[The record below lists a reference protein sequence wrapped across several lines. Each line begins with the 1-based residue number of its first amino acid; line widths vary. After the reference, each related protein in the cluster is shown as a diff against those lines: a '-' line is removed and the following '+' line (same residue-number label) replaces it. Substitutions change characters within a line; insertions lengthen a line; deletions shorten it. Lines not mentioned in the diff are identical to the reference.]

1 MRVCVSETGLPVVR
15 WQQQRL
21 REMSFSLIKDE
32 DKCAVNTCTRL
43 NALFESTHPHKEHN
57 EMHTVYV
64 ILCNAHVPRQI
75 PKHARCL
82 VG

>member
-1 MRVCVSETGLPVVR
+1 MATAAIKGDEK
-15 WQQQRL
+15 
-21 REMSFSLIKDE
+21 SFSLIKDE
-32 DKCAVNTCTRL
+32 DKCAVNTGTRS
-43 NALFESTHPHKEHN
+43 NALFESTHTHNEHN
-57 EMHTVYV
+57 EMHTAYV

>member
-1 MRVCVSETGLPVVR
+1 MATATIKGDEK
-15 WQQQRL
+15 
-21 REMSFSLIKDE
+21 SFSLIKDE
-32 DKCAVNTCTRL
+32 DKYAVNTCTRL